1 MEVVQ
6 LLIPADGVHVGVEP
20 LSGVELIA
28 LQSQAL
34 PLGQGVDHLGGVLH
48 PVDLKGDG
56 ALHPVQVIVE
66 AGGGGDEQGGR
77 HPVQAQGTGEAV
89 LEQTLEQADGLL
101 GLIEAEE
108 GAVSLGN
115 DGFSHVEYSF

>member
-1 MEVVQ
+1 M
-6 LLIPADGVHVGVEP
+6 
-20 LSGVELIA
+20 
-28 LQSQAL
+28 
-34 PLGQGVDHLGGVLH
+34 
-48 PVDLKGDG
+48 
-56 ALHPVQVIVE
+56 
-66 AGGGGDEQGGR
+66 
-77 HPVQAQGTGEAV
+77 QAQGTGEAV